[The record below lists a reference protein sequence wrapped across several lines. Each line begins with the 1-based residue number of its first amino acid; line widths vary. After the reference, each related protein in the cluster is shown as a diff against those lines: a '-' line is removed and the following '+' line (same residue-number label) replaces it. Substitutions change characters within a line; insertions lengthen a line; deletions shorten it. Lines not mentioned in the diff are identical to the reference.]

1 MRSRKIERRSRV
13 PLTHALIIFT
23 ENISSEVDT
32 SVING
37 HLDSNNNEEVVIAIP
52 SENGIDYN
60 KSDVN
65 GAGKEPIVDWR
76 SQNHGY
82 PNSAKGLRN
91 LGNTCY
97 MNSIIQCLV
106 HTRHLLEHLQVNV
119 EDSKNSQQ
127 LG

>member
-1 MRSRKIERRSRV
+1 MIV
-13 PLTHALIIFT
+13 NIFT
-23 ENISSEVDT
+23 ENLSSEADT
-32 SVING
+32 SVVNG

-52 SENGIDYN
+52 SENGIDY
-60 KSDVN
+60 KSDVSD
-65 GAGKEPIVDWR
+65 AGKEPIVDWR
-76 SQNHGY
+76 SQNHGF

-106 HTRHLLEHLQVNV
+106 HTRQLLEHLQVNV

-127 LG
+127 PG